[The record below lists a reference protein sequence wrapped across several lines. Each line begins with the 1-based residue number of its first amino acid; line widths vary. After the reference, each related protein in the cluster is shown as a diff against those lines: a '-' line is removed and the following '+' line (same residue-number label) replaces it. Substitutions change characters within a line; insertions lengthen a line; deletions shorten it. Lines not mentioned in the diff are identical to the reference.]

1 MEMCFRKM
9 SNMEGKI
16 TPIAFVIAIL
26 LPVILIIAGLL
37 LEGTN
42 ANPVLLFWSMVWLGN
57 GIVFFM
63 LAHE

>member
-1 MEMCFRKM
+1 
-9 SNMEGKI
+9 MEGKI